1 MRRAKS
7 FTPPPGGTS
16 AIAGGGGARARD
28 RGGAAPTPTRSATM
42 RDNAQ
47 RFRNPVIQPPDR
59 SAAERRTGYSGKQ
72 RSFPEGIC
80 FSEGFSKS
88 CILAATMGRGK
99 NNEFVIDG
107 SDIVV
112 PRMRYEGVS
121 PLPEVRAGGDGGA
134 SQKGDRFHGTSG
146 APGATATG

>member
-1 MRRAKS
+1 MWRAKS
-7 FTPPPGGTS
+7 CAMPLTRIQALPGR
-16 AIAGGGGARARD
+16 GGSRARD
-28 RGGAAPTPTRSATM
+28 GDGAAATPRRSATK

-80 FSEGFSKS
+80 FPEGFSKS

-107 SDIVV
+107 SDI
-112 PRMRYEGVS
+112 
-121 PLPEVRAGGDGGA
+121 
-134 SQKGDRFHGTSG
+134 
-146 APGATATG
+146 